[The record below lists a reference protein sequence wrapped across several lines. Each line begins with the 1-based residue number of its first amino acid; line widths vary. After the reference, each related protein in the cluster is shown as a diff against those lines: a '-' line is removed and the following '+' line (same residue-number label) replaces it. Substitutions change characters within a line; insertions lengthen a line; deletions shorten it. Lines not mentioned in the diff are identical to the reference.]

1 VAGCHTAGFRTVSHK
16 IGIKIQQSKRNRWRS
31 RDEQS
36 NYGPKLQAAM
46 ARLHYPKSLPPLT
59 PEHGEGDRV

>member
-1 VAGCHTAGFRTVSHK
+1 MADCHTAGFRTVSHK

-46 ARLHYPKSLPPLT
+46 LGSTTQSPSR
-59 PEHGEGDRV
+59 R